1 MAMAVILNGTL
12 VNTLIPAGSG
22 MLGVLIGGWLT
33 ALNQKQERREAHFKS
48 QLSEFYSPLLGI
60 RSQIKAKSELR
71 LKLSSAAGAAWP
83 AKFAG
88 IEDPML
94 KKEISE
100 RDSPAYDKLQDYN
113 NRQLTEEIVPLYRK
127 MLVIFTDGMWL
138 AEPST
143 IRHYAA
149 LVEFVEIWNRFLDQS
164 LPREVLQQIEHKEE
178 TLQPLYADL
187 EHNLSTLSK
196 RLH

>member
-1 MAMAVILNGTL
+1 MAAIFNGTL
-12 VNTLIPAGSG
+12 VNALVPAVSG
-22 MLGVLIGGWLT
+22 LVGVAIGGWLT
-33 ALNQKQERREAHFKS
+33 ALSQKRERREAHIKS
-48 QLSEFYSPLLGI
+48 QLSEFYSPLVSI

-94 KKEISE
+94 KEQISE

-113 NRQLTEEIVPLYRK
+113 NRQMTEEIVPLYRK
-127 MLVIFTDGMWL
+127 TLAIFTDSMWL

-143 IRHYAA
+143 LGYYAT

-187 EHNLSTLSK
+187 EHHLTRLSK

>member
-22 MLGVLIGGWLT
+22 LLGVLIGGWLT

-71 LKLSSAAGAAWP
+71 LKLSSVAGAAWP

-88 IEDPML
+88 
-94 KKEISE
+94 
-100 RDSPAYDKLQDYN
+100 
-113 NRQLTEEIVPLYRK
+113 
-127 MLVIFTDGMWL
+127 IFTDGMWL

-196 RLH
+196 RRH

>member
-1 MAMAVILNGTL
+1 MAVILNGTL
-12 VNTLIPAGSG
+12 VNTLIPAVSG
-22 MLGVLIGGWLT
+22 LVGVAIGGWLT
-33 ALNQKQERREAHFKS
+33 ALNQKRERHEAHIKS
-48 QLSEFYSPLLGI
+48 QLSKFYSPLLGI
-60 RSQIKAKSELR
+60 RSQIKVKSELR

-94 KKEISE
+94 KKQISE
-100 RDSPAYDKLQDYN
+100 RDGPTYDKLQDYN
-113 NRQLTEEIVPLYRK
+113 NRQLAEEIIPLYRK
-127 MLVIFTDGMWL
+127 MLAIFTDGMWL

-143 IRHYAA
+143 LRHYAA

-187 EHNLSTLSK
+187 EHHLSTLNK
-196 RLH
+196 RPH